1 MHLTKTQLKAIG
13 LVLFKAFVGGAI
25 AGIVTL
31 YQSGGLVLDWHVI
44 GWAAVSGGVVAV
56 LAIIEG
62 YFNTGQTA
70 YGRGAKAAASVN

>member
-1 MHLTKTQLKAIG
+1 MHLTKAQLKAIG
-13 LVLFKAFVGGAI
+13 VVLLKAFIGGAI

-62 YFNTGQTA
+62 YFNKDQTA
-70 YGRGAKAAASVN
+70 YGRGATTPTSVN